1 MPEPVAKKAMVM
13 ATLARKT
20 HRLAARS
27 NMLQFLFAK
36 GLGNLPPLSA
46 PTPPKTNPDQHNT
59 QWADARHN
67 PEPVVAKPIRQIYLF
82 IVRIFFILLFAR
94 DLAPFRIDLDGG
106 ASRFFKPWWIDPT
119 GRRGIA
125 FVGVIRDAVLAGVIG
140 KHPQVVAPFAN
151 AFGIQASG

>member
-1 MPEPVAKKAMVM
+1 
-13 ATLARKT
+13 
-20 HRLAARS
+20 
-27 NMLQFLFAK
+27 
-36 GLGNLPPLSA
+36 
-46 PTPPKTNPDQHNT
+46 
-59 QWADARHN
+59 
-67 PEPVVAKPIRQIYLF
+67 
-82 IVRIFFILLFAR
+82 IFFILLFAR

-151 AFGIQASG
+151 AFGIQASGFYVRQIVALSRMEFLEQLLDCSQLASVLLQIRIIRRIGIALAALAFAAAGIPIAVLQLEATMLVAVFVDFIVDPEAV